1 MKAGK
6 VETVKKGTYK
16 SALDTTLDYY
26 TNKDGV
32 QVGAAIFTD
41 PYAPVKIVDGINEFL
56 DSHNISSV
64 KDIIGTV
71 KPW

>member
-1 MKAGK
+1 MGGIASGEDAIEMMMAGA
-6 VETVKKGTYK
+6 
-16 SALDTTLDYY
+16 SA
-26 TNKDGV
+26 V